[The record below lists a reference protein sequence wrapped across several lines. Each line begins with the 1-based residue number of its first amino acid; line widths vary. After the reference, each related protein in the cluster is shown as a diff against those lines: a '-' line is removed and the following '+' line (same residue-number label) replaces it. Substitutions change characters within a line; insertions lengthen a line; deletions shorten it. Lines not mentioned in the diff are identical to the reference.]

1 MVDIKSVSKQLRA
14 ILSDKLS
21 LYRSNPEA
29 ESELKEVMLKAF
41 QKNAW
46 FTSVNIVAAL
56 EEWIFALSDE
66 NVSHWLSL
74 YHQSIPV
81 KVSKR
86 IGVINAGNIPF
97 VGMHDLLAVIFS
109 GHNYIGKNASDD
121 QHLLPWIAQ
130 QIISAE
136 PAFENKISFVE
147 RLEKMDAVIATG
159 SDNSSRYF
167 EYYFGKYP
175 NVIRKNRNGIAI
187 LTGNES
193 NEELKLLGNDIFSYF
208 GLGCRNVSKIYIPAD
223 FKLDRLFEAVYDQ
236 NEVMNN
242 QKYMNNFDYN
252 NSVLLLKLVPF
263 LQNGFLIMLENEKIS
278 SPISILHYERY
289 DNLQSLTNKLDEMK
303 DQIQCIV
310 CSEKTIGEEYAI
322 KNIRVGFGQSQK
334 PKLWDYAD
342 GIDTISFL
350 SNV

>member
-1 MVDIKSVSKQLRA
+1 MDIKNVSKQLRA
-14 ILSDKLS
+14 ILSSKLS
-21 LYRSNPEA
+21 QYKADQEA
-29 ESELKEVMLKAF
+29 ESELKVVMLRAF

-46 FTSVNIVAAL
+46 FTDKNIIAAL
-56 EEWIFALSDE
+56 EEWICALSDD
-66 NVSHWLSL
+66 NVNQWLGMYS
-74 YHQSIPV
+74 QAIPV

-97 VGMHDLLAVIFS
+97 VGMHDLLSVIFS

-130 QIISAE
+130 QIISVE

-187 LTGNES
+187 LTGNETS
-193 NEELKLLGNDIFSYF
+193 EELKLLGNDIFTFF
-208 GLGCRNVSKIYIPAD
+208 GLGCRNVSKIYIPTD
-223 FKLDRLFEAVYDQ
+223 YQLDKLFEAVYDQ

-263 LQNGFLIMLENEKIS
+263 LQNGFLIMLENEKIP

-289 DNLQSLTNKLDEMK
+289 DNLLELNNKLAAKK
-303 DQIQCIV
+303 DQIQCV
-310 CSEKTIGEEYAI
+310 VANEKTIQEGSSL
-322 KNIRVGFGQSQK
+322 KSIRVAFGHSQK

-342 GIDTISFL
+342 GVDTISFL
-350 SNV
+350 SNL